1 MKKKVAR
8 IISVQSTVLNDLVG
22 NRAARY
28 ILEKKD
34 YEIYEIPTIV
44 LTSHKGNSSTIQLH
58 SNSLNVWK
66 IFQNTKKNYKIRSN
80 DLTIIGYVPSKDS
93 TKYILKIIREQKNII
108 LDPVMGDLGVGLYV
122 PKDVAIFFQKNY
134 MKAKY
139 LSANFFEWSFL
150 NKKNISNYNLEQV
163 IKDVFKFTKTNN
175 SNVLIRSIPF
185 NKKLINILA
194 SSKGVWGIVTPILKF
209 KTRFHGAGDLTT
221 ALYAHHILKNNSEKI
236 VLERLTNDIFQ
247 IISKKSLQKDQKFKA
262 KNLNSL

>member
-8 IISVQSTVLNDLVG
+8 IISIQSTVLNDLVG

-28 ILEKKD
+28 ILEKND

-44 LTSHKGNSSTIQLH
+44 LTSHKGKSSTIQLH
-58 SNSLNVWK
+58 SNSLNIWK
-66 IFQNTKKNYKIRSN
+66 IFQNTKSNYKIKST

-93 TKYILKIIREQKNII
+93 TKFILKIISEQKNII
-108 LDPVMGDLGVGLYV
+108 LDPVMGDIGIGLYV
-122 PKDVAIFFQKNY
+122 PKEVAIFFQKNY
-134 MKAKY
+134 MKAKF

-150 NKKNISNYNLEQV
+150 FKRNIFNYKLEQV
-163 IKDVFKFTKTNN
+163 IDDVSKFTKKNN

-185 NKKLINILA
+185 NKMLINILA
-194 SSKGVWGIVTPILKF
+194 SPKGVWGVVTPKLKF

-221 ALYAHHILKNNSEKI
+221 ALYAQYILKNYSEKV

-247 IISKKSLQKDQKFKA
+247 IISKKSLQKDQEFKA

>member
-1 MKKKVAR
+1 
-8 IISVQSTVLNDLVG
+8 
-22 NRAARY
+22 
-28 ILEKKD
+28 
-34 YEIYEIPTIV
+34 
-44 LTSHKGNSSTIQLH
+44 
-58 SNSLNVWK
+58 
-66 IFQNTKKNYKIRSN
+66 
-80 DLTIIGYVPSKDS
+80 
-93 TKYILKIIREQKNII
+93 
-108 LDPVMGDLGVGLYV
+108 
-122 PKDVAIFFQKNY
+122 
-134 MKAKY
+134 
-139 LSANFFEWSFL
+139 
-150 NKKNISNYNLEQV
+150 V

>member
-8 IISVQSTVLNDLVG
+8 IISIQSTVLNDLVG

-28 ILEKKD
+28 ILERNEYK
-34 YEIYEIPTIV
+34 IYEIPTIV
-44 LTSHKGNSSTIQLH
+44 LTSHKGKSSTIQLH
-58 SNSLNVWK
+58 SNSLNIWK
-66 IFQNTKKNYKIRSN
+66 IFQNTKNNYKIKST

-93 TKYILKIIREQKNII
+93 TKFISKIIREQKNII
-108 LDPVMGDLGVGLYV
+108 LDPVMGDIGVGLYV

-134 MKAKY
+134 MKAKF

-150 NKKNISNYNLEQV
+150 NKKNISNYKLEQV
-163 IKDVFKFTKTNN
+163 IKDIFKFTKTNN

-185 NKKLINILA
+185 NNMLINIL
-194 SSKGVWGIVTPILKF
+194 SSPNGIWKIITPKIKF

-221 ALYAHHILKNNSEKI
+221 ALYAHYILKNYSEKI
-236 VLERLTNDIFQ
+236 ILEKLTNDIFQ
-247 IISKKSLQKDQKFKA
+247 IISKKSLQKDQEFKA